1 MQAVGVTLNLS
12 PKMEYFNTDIDL
24 NIYNFVVCLTD
35 RGVEFGKVVKLNVN
49 QPTQNKILRKASIED
64 IRTNK
69 ENLQKADEI
78 KPRVKEIVD
87 KFNLNMR
94 VSKCEYTFDREKL
107 VIHYTA
113 DDRVDFRELV
123 KVLASEFKAR
133 IEMHQISSR
142 DETQLM
148 GAIGCCGRVCCCKNH
163 LCDFDKVSIKMAK
176 KQGLSLNPQKL
187 NGICGK
193 LLCCL
198 RYENE
203 YYEEMCE
210 KMPKVGE
217 KVSTPD
223 GVGVVKS
230 NDMLKEK
237 VEIVFTRGDETE
249 RKMFDLKEINSKN
262 INENKQDNAN
272 NMNNTNDKN
281 KKNSN
286 GSDEK
291 NSNGKNFDTQN
302 KNS

>member
-1 MQAVGVTLNLS
+1 MQIVGATLNLS
-12 PKMEYFNTDIDL
+12 PKIEYFTTDVDL
-24 NIYNFVVCLTD
+24 KLYNFVICMTE
-35 RGVEFGKVVKLNVN
+35 RGLEFGKVVQLDANK
-49 QPTQNKILRKASIED
+49 QTQNKIVRKATVED
-64 IRTNK
+64 IRINK
-69 ENLQKADEI
+69 ENLKKAEEI
-78 KPRVKEIVD
+78 KPRVKEVVENFHL
-87 KFNLNMR
+87 KMR

-107 VIHYTA
+107 IIHYTA

-203 YYEEMCE
+203 YYEEMSE
-210 KMPKVGE
+210 KMPKVGD

-230 NDMLKEK
+230 NDILKEQ
-237 VEIVFTRGDETE
+237 VEVMFTRGDETE
-249 RKMFDLKEINSKN
+249 RKLFDLKDIVDDKKQSNS
-262 INENKQDNAN
+262 
-272 NMNNTNDKN
+272 
-281 KKNSN
+281 
-286 GSDEK
+286 
-291 NSNGKNFDTQN
+291 
-302 KNS
+302 

>member
-1 MQAVGVTLNLS
+1 MQIVGATLNLS
-12 PKMEYFNTDIDL
+12 PKIEYFTTDVDL
-24 NIYNFVVCLTD
+24 KLYNFVICMTE
-35 RGVEFGKVVKLNVN
+35 RGLEFGKVVQLDANK
-49 QPTQNKILRKASIED
+49 QTQNKIVRKATVED

-69 ENLQKADEI
+69 ENLKKAEEI
-78 KPRVKEIVD
+78 KPRVKEIVENFHL
-87 KFNLNMR
+87 KMR

-107 VIHYTA
+107 IIHYTA

-203 YYEEMCE
+203 YYEEMSE
-210 KMPKVGE
+210 KMPKVGD

-230 NDMLKEK
+230 NDILKEQ
-237 VEIVFTRGDETE
+237 VEVMFTRGDETE
-249 RKMFDLKEINSKN
+249 RKLFDLKDIVDDKKQSNS
-262 INENKQDNAN
+262 
-272 NMNNTNDKN
+272 
-281 KKNSN
+281 
-286 GSDEK
+286 
-291 NSNGKNFDTQN
+291 
-302 KNS
+302 